1 VPVSPIQTAEQ
12 VLADPQVAAVGQLQR
27 VDLPGS
33 DHASALIPRLPF
45 SLSVNAPAIGG
56 PPPRLG
62 EHGRD
67 ILRDAGYT
75 DAQIEE
81 LLAADQF
88 VAAVPREK

>member
-1 VPVSPIQTAEQ
+1 
-12 VLADPQVAAVGQLQR
+12 VAVEQLQR
-27 VDLPGS
+27 VDLPGD

-45 SLSVNAPAIGG
+45 SLSVNSPAIAG

-75 DAQIEE
+75 ETQIEE
-81 LLAADQF
+81 LLSADQLA
-88 VAAVPREK
+88 AAVPHDK